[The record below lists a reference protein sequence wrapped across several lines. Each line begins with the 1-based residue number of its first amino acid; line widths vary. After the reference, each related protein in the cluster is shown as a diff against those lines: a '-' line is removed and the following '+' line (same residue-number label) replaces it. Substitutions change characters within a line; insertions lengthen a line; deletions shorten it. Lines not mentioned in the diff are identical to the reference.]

1 MARANLETTNL
12 DGEVEDMRKTTDP
25 IFSAPKRGNEV
36 GQFVDKHVVVR
47 GVVRGEC

>member
-1 MARANLETTNL
+1 MNLEMTNL
-12 DGEVEDMRKTTDP
+12 DGKVEDMRKTTDL

-36 GQFVDKHVVVR
+36 GQFVDKRVIVQ